1 MSLGN
6 KLILFLT
13 LPLILIMVL
22 FGALSQMRSRDLL
35 HRELLRE
42 GRGVVR
48 VAQEAMADYVRDR
61 QLEDLRDLG
70 NQLTGFERIVGVQI
84 FGRDGH
90 VVYQSTTFA
99 PEDNPRPA
107 DLAAAL
113 EHAQGAETQ
122 RKRGGTPAISF
133 VRPLFDSNGAVIGA
147 IHVLHAESFIDEAM
161 RESRDWNVTLTVIMI
176 AATSIV
182 VIVVARAGI
191 DRPVADLVNRFRAVG
206 SGDLSSRVPLRRGDE
221 FGELGRE
228 FEGMVTQL
236 EDARRSLLAEQE
248 ERRRVEEHLR
258 RSERLA
264 SVGRLAAGLAHEIGT
279 PLNVIGGRAEAL
291 QRRLGGNETTGRS
304 LAIITAQIERISR
317 IVRSLLDFARGSTP
331 RLAPTSVVDV
341 VRGVL
346 DLMEHRIDRG
356 GVRVALEVEPDL
368 PRVRAD
374 ADQLQQVFLNLA
386 SNALDAMPD
395 GGSLTIHAGRAA
407 APPTLAGS
415 PAPPGAPGSNP
426 PPGFVAISMAD
437 TGTGIRVE
445 HQGRVFD
452 PFFTT
457 KDVGQGTGL
466 GLSVSYGIVRD
477 HGGALELD
485 SLPGAGSRFTVYLPI
500 DGPRPATAPA
510 PERRA
515 LELA

>member
-1 MSLGN
+1 VSLGN

-22 FGALSQMRSRDLL
+22 FGALSQMRSRDLI

-42 GRGVVR
+42 GRAVVR
-48 VAQEAMADYVRDR
+48 VAQEAMEDYLRDH

-70 NQLTGFERIVGVQI
+70 NQLTGFERIVGVEL
-84 FGRDGH
+84 FDRDGQ
-90 VVYQSTTFA
+90 VVYTSATLT
-99 PEDNPRPA
+99 PEDAPSPP
-107 DLAAAL
+107 DLEAAL
-113 EHAQGAETQ
+113 RRSKGAETQ
-122 RKRGGTPAISF
+122 RRRAGTPVISF
-133 VRPLFDSNGAVIGA
+133 VRPLVDSSGAIIGA

-161 RESRDWNVTLTVIMI
+161 RESRDWDITLTIIMI
-176 AATSIV
+176 AATAIV

-228 FEGMVTQL
+228 FEGMVAQL

-291 QRRLGGNETTGRS
+291 QRRLAGNEATGRS
-304 LAIITAQIERISR
+304 LAIITSQIERISR

-346 DLMEHRIDRG
+346 DLMEHRIDHG
-356 GVRVALEVEPDL
+356 GVHLALEVEPDL

-395 GGSLTIHAGRAA
+395 GGSLTIRAA
-407 APPTLAGS
+407 RAQVPTTLAE
-415 PAPPGAPGSNP
+415 AQEGAGTPGSSP
-426 PPGFVAISMAD
+426 PAGFVSISIAD
-437 TGTGIRVE
+437 TGTGIRAE

-485 SLPGAGSRFTVYLPI
+485 SLPGAGSRFTVYLPV
-500 DGPRPATAPA
+500 DGPRPSVVPA
-510 PERRA
+510 PERRS
-515 LELA
+515 LEMA

>member
-1 MSLGN
+1 VSLGN

-22 FGALSQMRSRDLL
+22 FGFLSQMRSRDLI

-70 NQLTGFERIVGVQI
+70 NQLTGFERIVGMQI
-84 FGRDGH
+84 FDRDGH
-90 VVYQSTTFA
+90 VVYQSATFS

-107 DLAAAL
+107 DLEAAL
-113 EHAQGAETQ
+113 RQDRGAET
-122 RKRGGTPAISF
+122 RRRHGDTPAISF
-133 VRPLFDSNGAVIGA
+133 VRPLHDSDGAIIGA
-147 IHVLHAESFIDEAM
+147 IHILHAESFIDEAT
-161 RESRDWNVTLTVIMI
+161 RESRDWNFTLTVIMI
-176 AATSIV
+176 AATAIV

-291 QRRLGGNETTGRS
+291 QRRLAGNEATGRS

-331 RLAPTSVVDV
+331 RLAPTSVADI

-346 DLMEHRIDRG
+346 DLMEHRIDHG
-356 GVRVALEVEPDL
+356 GIQVSLEVEPDL

-395 GGSLTIHAGRAA
+395 GGSLKIRAA
-407 APPTLAGS
+407 RA
-415 PAPPGAPGSNP
+415 PAPPPLAGALAIDGAPGANP
-426 PPGFVAISMAD
+426 PAGFVAISVVD
-437 TGTGIRVE
+437 TGTGIRTE

-477 HGGALELD
+477 HGGAIELD
-485 SLPGAGSRFTVYLPI
+485 SLPGAGSRFTVYLPV
-500 DGPRPATAPA
+500 DGPRPSAVPVA
-510 PERRA
+510 ERRA

>member
-1 MSLGN
+1 VSLGN

-22 FGALSQMRSRDLL
+22 FGALSQMRSRDLI

-42 GRGVVR
+42 GRAVVR
-48 VAQEAMADYVRDR
+48 VAQEAMEDYLRDH

-70 NQLTGFERIVGVQI
+70 DQLTGFERIVGVQL
-84 FGRDGH
+84 FGRDGQ
-90 VVYQSTTFA
+90 VVYASSTLA
-99 PEDNPRPA
+99 PEDAPRPI
-107 DLAAAL
+107 DLEEAL
-113 EHAQGAETQ
+113 QHAHGAETQ
-122 RKRGGTPAISF
+122 RRRAGTPVISF
-133 VRPLFDSNGAVIGA
+133 VRPLVDSGGTTIGA
-147 IHVLHAESFIDEAM
+147 IHILHAESFIDEAM
-161 RESRDWNVTLTVIMI
+161 RESRDWDITLTVIMI
-176 AATSIV
+176 AATAIV

-206 SGDLSSRVPLRRGDE
+206 SGDLSSRVPIRRRDE
-221 FGELGRE
+221 FGALARE

-248 ERRRVEEHLR
+248 ERRRVEDHLR
-258 RSERLA
+258 HAERLA

-291 QRRLGGNETTGRS
+291 QRRLAGNEATGRS

-331 RLAPTSVVDV
+331 RLAPTSIPDV

-346 DLMEHRIDRG
+346 DLMEHRIEQS

-374 ADQLQQVFLNLA
+374 ADQVQQVLLNLA

-395 GGSLTIHAGRAA
+395 GGSLTLRAA
-407 APPTLAGS
+407 RAAVPPALS
-415 PAPPGAPGSNP
+415 DPPGSGPRT
-426 PPGFVAISMAD
+426 GFVALSVID

-477 HGGALELD
+477 HGGAIELD
-485 SLPGAGSRFTVYLPI
+485 SRPGSGSRFTVYLPV
-500 DGPRPATAPA
+500 DGPRAAAPA
-510 PERRA
+510 AEHRA
-515 LELA
+515 LEMA